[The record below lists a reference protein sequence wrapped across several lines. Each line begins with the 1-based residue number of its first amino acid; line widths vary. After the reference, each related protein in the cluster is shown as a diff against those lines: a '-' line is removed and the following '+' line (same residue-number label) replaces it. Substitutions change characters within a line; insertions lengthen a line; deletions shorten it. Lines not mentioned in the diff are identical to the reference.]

1 MINLMA
7 VFRIKQE
14 GGGIL
19 ISTISHT
26 EDRRPLKRAF
36 SQNLTGGIVKA
47 SDIFRKMVI
56 NSADNTH
63 IVSFQSIV
71 KPYLNG

>member
-1 MINLMA
+1 MTS
-7 VFRIKQE
+7 R

-19 ISTISHT
+19 ISTTSPK

-36 SQNLTGGIVKA
+36 SQNLTGGIVGA

-56 NSADNTH
+56 DTRQIART
-63 IVSFQSIV
+63 VSFKS
-71 KPYLNG
+71 